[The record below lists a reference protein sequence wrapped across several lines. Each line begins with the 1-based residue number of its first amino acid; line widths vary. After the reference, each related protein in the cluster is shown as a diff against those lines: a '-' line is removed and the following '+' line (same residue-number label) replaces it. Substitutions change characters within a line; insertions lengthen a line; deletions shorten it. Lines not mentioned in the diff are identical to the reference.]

1 MDANILVIL
10 TYLSK
15 TMAIILFG
23 VAIKFIRKY
32 SLERWIKILVNTA
45 EQIYQE
51 LDGADR
57 LAWVKEQVSHKYK
70 VDPEELDILIEAFV
84 NEINIQ
90 KEQHQINNNIHL
102 KE

>member
-10 TYLSK
+10 TYISK
-15 TMAIILFG
+15 IMAIILFG

-51 LDGADR
+51 LDGAER
-57 LAWVKEQVSHKYK
+57 LAWVKDQVSNKYK
-70 VDPEELDILIEAFV
+70 INPEELDILIEAFV

-90 KEQHQINNNIHL
+90 KDQHQINNNIHL

>member
-10 TYLSK
+10 TYISK
-15 TMAIILFG
+15 IMAIILFG
-23 VAIKFIRKY
+23 VTIKFIRKY

-51 LDGADR
+51 LDGAER
-57 LAWVKEQVSHKYK
+57 LAWVKDQVSNKYK
-70 VDPEELDILIEAFV
+70 IDPEELDILIEAFV

-90 KEQHQINNNIHL
+90 KDQHQINNNIHL